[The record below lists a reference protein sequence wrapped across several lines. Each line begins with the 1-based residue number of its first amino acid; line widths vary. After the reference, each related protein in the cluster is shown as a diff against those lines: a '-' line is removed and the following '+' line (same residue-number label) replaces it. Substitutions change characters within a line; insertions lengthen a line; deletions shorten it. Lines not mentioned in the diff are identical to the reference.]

1 MDEHWGTYLN
11 ICRHY
16 HAIYDTPSIQEN
28 PTSKLNTLKNVA
40 LFAILSPYDKEQS
53 NTIHMILQVGNNLS
67 VAYKILLI
75 KDTESIIKINAIT
88 MFYRKN
94 LSS

>member
-1 MDEHWGTYLN
+1 MIKMDEHWGTYLN

-40 LFAILSPYDKEQS
+40 LFAILSPYDNEQS
-53 NTIHMILQVGNNLS
+53 NMIHIILQVGNNL
-67 VAYKILLI
+67 
-75 KDTESIIKINAIT
+75 
-88 MFYRKN
+88 
-94 LSS
+94 